1 MGRFRDRILG
11 GIVGAKV
18 RAITVVGG
26 KLAAPLAVDP
36 S

>member
-18 RAITVVGG
+18 RAVTVVGG
-26 KLAAPLAVDP
+26 ELKGYVYRDG